1 MSAAAREEVIRTR
14 SIANQIV
21 VALAL
26 LVQAAGASAATD
38 LTPESLVSGIGS
50 TLIYS
55 VVGIA
60 MAALGFKVIDWLT
73 PGDLHAQI
81 GEHENRALALVTSAM
96 ILGVCIIIAAVISS

>member
-1 MSAAAREEVIRTR
+1 MSASAREDLIRTR
-14 SIANQIV
+14 NRITQIAL
-21 VALAL
+21 ALAL
-26 LVQAAGASAATD
+26 LAHAAAAGAATD
-38 LTPESLVSGIGS
+38 LSTESLVSGIGS
-50 TLIYS
+50 TIIYS
-55 VVGIA
+55 AVGIA